1 MKKKHLYKND
11 FLWKNCGTMV
21 FCLFRR
27 SWLKGCNCRIT
38 YTYHWKDFFFFFFN
52 LNWLT
57 HLTWAPHKIT
67 HKIRKKNQNEERERE
82 RESTNKLFWSS
93 EGMTLATLEI
103 QARVVLLLPLF
114 LKGHHLWFWLSFAYF
129 FSFIKFWFSTFSFSP
144 ANVVIITTFTKGP
157 PSWVVRDF
165 LYKLWPLGFD

>member
-1 MKKKHLYKND
+1 MKKLWHNG
-11 FLWKNCGTMV
+11 FLFLLEDRGSKVVIVKLLIC
-21 FCLFRR
+21 
-27 SWLKGCNCRIT
+27 IT
-38 YTYHWKDFFFFFFN
+38 EKFFFFFLN

-67 HKIRKKNQNEERERE
+67 HKIRKKKSEWREGERE

-114 LKGHHLWFWLSFAYF
+114 LKGDHLWFWLSFAYF

-144 ANVVIITTFTKGP
+144 ANVVIITTFTKGS

-165 LYKLWPLGFD
+165 FYKLWPLGFD